1 MKYIKIKIILCA
13 LLVGGP
19 LCSFAQNDIPDGNS
33 ISDEDSIPV
42 KDDMMQLIFHKE
54 NKKDVLGGVSEVNVA
69 ELMKK
74 NFSTYS
80 LDNMDDYVGGYNGNM
95 WGRDSYLVLVDGV
108 PRDANNVL
116 PTEIDKITFLKGAQ
130 AFILYGSKAA
140 KGVVYITTKRG
151 AVGNQTINVRFN
163 TGFYVPKCYPKY
175 LGSAEYM
182 TLYNEARTNDGL
194 AKSYSDDDIY
204 NYALGKN
211 PYRYPNVNMY
221 SSEYLKKAYNY
232 SDGTAEIAGGGSH
245 ARYYTNIGLQN
256 TASQF
261 NFGEAK
267 NNHTTRFNVRGNV
280 DLTMNNWIS
289 GKVDANVTY
298 YDSRSANGNYWS
310 DAATF
315 RPNRVAPL
323 IPISYI
329 ESNDATD
336 LSMVTNSN
344 NIIDGKYLLGGT
356 QLDETNPIA
365 DAYASGYH
373 TSTSRQF
380 QFDAGIDMDLSRI
393 LGGLSFHT
401 LFSTDYSTSYMQSY
415 TKTYATY
422 TPTWNNYS
430 GQDMITSFTQYG
442 KDSKD
447 GVDYIKSSSDNQT
460 ISLSGQLN
468 YKRTFNHAHNISA
481 ILVAS
486 GYQTSIDSLYH
497 RVSNANLGLQV
508 DYNYREKYYVDFG
521 SAEVHSAK
529 FSTKKRNAFSPSL
542 TIGWRLSKE
551 NFLKDSPVVDDL
563 ILSASGSVLH
573 SDLDFSNYYMY
584 QGSYTQTNGTWWGW
598 DDGKTEQ
605 STNSVQGTNYNLT
618 FEKMKEFSVNARAS
632 LWKNLLTVDASFFVN
647 NREGLPILSSTIY
660 PNYFSNSYPSSSFI
674 PYVNHNADRRTGF
687 DFNVNFNKR
696 INEVDFTLGVTGMY
710 YTTKWTKIDESYSNS
725 YQYRK
730 GRPIDGYWGLKS
742 NGFYQSED
750 DISNSPTSSFGTV
763 SPGNIKYIDQ
773 NGDNKI
779 DSNDAVFLGRYA
791 SPFNMG
797 VNLTLKWT
805 NFTFFASGSG
815 YFGGYGMKSNSY
827 YWVYG
832 DKKYS
837 DVVRGRWTEAT
848 AKTATYPRLTTQSSS
863 NDFQNS
869 DFWRYKTDR
878 FTLNKVQIT
887 YDLPAKILRK
897 SFIHELSAYVS
908 GSSLLTISKER
919 KILETNVGSAPQT
932 RNYDLGVKMTF

>member
-19 LCSFAQNDIPDGNS
+19 LCSYAQNDIPDES
-33 ISDEDSIPV
+33 SIPGNDSVSV
-42 KDDMMQLIFHKE
+42 KDDMVQLIFHKE
-54 NKKDVLGGVSEVNVA
+54 NKKDILGGVSEVNVA

-95 WGRDSYLVLVDGV
+95 WGRDSYLVLVDGI

-116 PTEIDKITFLKGAQ
+116 PSEIDKITFLKGAQ
-130 AFILYGSKAA
+130 AVVLYGSKAA

-151 AVGNQTINVRFN
+151 VVGNQTINVRFN
-163 TGFYVPKCYPKY
+163 TGLYVPKCYPKY

-194 AKSYSDDDIY
+194 ATSYSDDDIY
-204 NYALGKN
+204 NYASGKDM
-211 PYRYPNVNMY
+211 YRYPNLNMY
-221 SSEYLKKAYNY
+221 SSDYLKKAYNY
-232 SDGTAEIAGGGSH
+232 SDGTVEIAGGSNR

-267 NNHTTRFNVRGNV
+267 NNHITRFNVRGNV
-280 DLTMNNWIS
+280 DLTINNWIS
-289 GKVDANVTY
+289 GRVDANVTY
-298 YDSRSANGNYWS
+298 YDSRAANGNYWS

-315 RPNRVAPL
+315 RPNRVTPL

-336 LSMVTNSN
+336 LSIVSNSN
-344 NIIDGKYLLGGT
+344 NVIGGKYLLGGT

-380 QFDAGIDMDLSRI
+380 QFEAGVDMNLSSV
-393 LGGLSFHT
+393 LDGLSFHT
-401 LFSTDYSTSYMQSY
+401 LFSTDYSTSYMQAY

-422 TPTWNNYS
+422 EPTWNTYS
-430 GQDMITSFTQYG
+430 GKNMITSLTQYG

-447 GVDYIKSSSDNQT
+447 GIDYIKSSSDNQT
-460 ISLSGQLN
+460 ISFSGQFN
-468 YKRTFNHAHNISA
+468 YNKTFNHAHNISA

-486 GYQTSIDSLYH
+486 GYQTSVDSVYH
-497 RVSNANLGLQV
+497 RISNANLGLQV
-508 DYNYREKYYVDFG
+508 NYNYRERYYVDLE

-563 ILSASGSVLH
+563 MLSASESVLH

-584 QGSYTQTNGTWWGW
+584 QGYYTQTNGTWWGW

-605 STNSVQGTNYNLT
+605 STNSVRGANNNLT
-618 FEKMKEFSVNARAS
+618 FEKMKEFSVNARGS
-632 LWKNLLTVDASFFVN
+632 FWKRLLTADVSFFVN
-647 NREGLPILSSTIY
+647 NRTGLPILPSTIY

-674 PYVNHNADRRTGF
+674 PYVNYNADRRMGF
-687 DFNVNFNKR
+687 DFNVNFNKK
-696 INEVDFTLGVTGMY
+696 IEDVDFTLGLTGMY
-710 YTTKWTKIDESYSNS
+710 YTTKWTKIDEVYSNS

-730 GRPIDGYWGLKS
+730 EHPIDGYWGLKS
-742 NGFYQSED
+742 NGFYTD
-750 DISNSPTSSFGTV
+750 ADISNPSTTNSFGTV
-763 SPGNIKYIDQ
+763 YAGDIKYVDQ
-773 NGDNKI
+773 NGDGKI
-779 DSNDAVFLGRYA
+779 DSNDEVFLGRYD

-797 VNLTLKWT
+797 VNLTLKWRD
-805 NFTFFASGSG
+805 FTFFALGSG
-815 YFGGYGMKSNSY
+815 YFGGYGMKSSSY

-832 DKKYS
+832 DGKYS

-848 AKTATYPRLTTQSSS
+848 ANTATYPRLTTQSSS
-863 NDFQNS
+863 NDFQYS
-869 DFWRYKTDR
+869 DFWRYRTDR
-878 FTLNKVQIT
+878 FTLNRVQIT
-887 YDLPAKILRK
+887 YDLPTRVLRK
-897 SFIHELSAYVS
+897 SFIHNLSAYIS

-932 RNYDLGVKMTF
+932 RYYDLGVKMTF